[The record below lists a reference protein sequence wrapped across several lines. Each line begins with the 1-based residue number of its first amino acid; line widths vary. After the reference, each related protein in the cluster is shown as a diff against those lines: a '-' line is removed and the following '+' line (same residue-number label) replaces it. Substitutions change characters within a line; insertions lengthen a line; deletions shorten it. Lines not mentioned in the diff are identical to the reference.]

1 MKGHPLTPE
10 QEKEQRL
17 LELSRTVAVRNF
29 LSWWC
34 AYGTI
39 FTKDGH
45 AEGMSA
51 TGTMLA
57 PNPMQRIVGEV
68 ITWFKERHLPVRII
82 SLKPRQRGST
92 TIFMAL
98 AYHFMSSAPPGT
110 TGRIVGGTEE
120 VVRTLFEM
128 LDKYSKGDTFFQD
141 NPSEIMPRGLRGRWE
156 NGSEAKG
163 TTLSG
168 KSGGIGS
175 MNPFLLATE
184 VALYDSPGDDNIPD
198 AEERFNNLAK
208 TVPYTEGSMMIQES
222 TARGQTGLFYRNYMR
237 ATPWDQVKK
246 EGKISS
252 DNATISLFFPFF
264 IFPTSLEIGPDMSEE
279 VAKEFIANLDPDE
292 VQYRANVLADTGFLL
307 NANHMKWRRFMME
320 NSCGGDPTIYDRDF
334 PYSVATAFTKSGSP
348 RFSKKSTS
356 ILRRN
361 ALANQTLEYGN
372 LNMQGNN
379 PFSRK
384 DVVTFDR
391 VHSANDAN
399 WHIYEH
405 PLAGCRYYVV
415 DDPSLGKIPTGGKD
429 PDNSGIGVF
438 RAGYRD
444 DMGIWR
450 PMKLVAAAA
459 NSNGKKLYC
468 LWPPETAE
476 RELWKASKYY
486 GGTNMVP
493 VVVETPIDAGIN
505 RTLKDKGCPLYV
517 QRKANAIEEVEETT
531 YGFRQTV
538 STKAEILALLEQKM
552 LENFR
557 ADDGGIL
564 DGGGIDIPDL
574 WTIDEI
580 EGMVRKPDG
589 SVAAGRGHD
598 DRAMCVAIACAVE
611 KCAQAHVPPARIV
624 DKWERL
630 DRAQNQSHRRGQF
643 W

>member
-1 MKGHPLTPE
+1 MEAHNLA
-10 QEKEQRL
+10 KEPTREERL
-17 LELSRTVAVRNF
+17 KELSRTVASRNF
-29 LSWWC
+29 LSWWM
-34 AYGTI
+34 AYGQI
-39 FTKDGH
+39 FAKEGR
-45 AEGMSA
+45 AEGMAA
-51 TGTMLA
+51 TGVMLE

-68 ITWFKERHLPVRII
+68 VAWFKERHLPVRII

-92 TIFMAL
+92 TIFTAL
-98 AYHFMSSAPPGT
+98 AFHFMSSSPPGT
-110 TGRIVGGTEE
+110 VGRIIAGNEE
-120 VVRTLFEM
+120 TARTLFEM
-128 LDKYSKGDTFFQD
+128 LEKYSTGDTFFDD

-156 NGSEAKG
+156 NGNELKG
-163 TTLSG
+163 LTLGG
-168 KSGGIGS
+168 KATAIGS
-175 MNPFLLATE
+175 MNLLLLATE
-184 VALYDSPGDDNIPD
+184 CALWDSPSDDGIPD
-198 AEERFNNLAK
+198 AEDRFNNIVK
-208 TVPYTEGSMMIQES
+208 TCPYTEHTVMIEES
-222 TARGQTGLFYRNYMR
+222 TARGATGMFFNRYMK
-237 ATPWDQVKK
+237 ATPWEVAKK
-246 EGKISS
+246 DGRIAS
-252 DNATISLFFPFF
+252 DNYTISLFFPFF
-264 IFPTSLEIGPDMSEE
+264 LFDTSLEIGPDMSEE

-307 NANHMKWRRFMME
+307 NANHLKWRRFKLE
-320 NSCGGDPTIYDRDF
+320 NDCGGDPTLFDRDY
-334 PYSVATAFTKSGSP
+334 PATVQNAFTKSGSP

-361 ALANQTLEYGN
+361 ALASQTLEYGN
-372 LNMQGNN
+372 LTLQGSN

-391 VHSANDAN
+391 THSANDAN

-415 DDPSLGKIPTGGKD
+415 DDPSLGKIPAGGKD

-444 DMGIWR
+444 DHGIWR

-493 VVVETPIDAGIN
+493 IVIETPVDDGLN
-505 RTLKDKGCPLYV
+505 RTLKDRGAPLYV

-538 STKAEILALLEQKM
+538 STKGDILGQLEQRLM
-552 LENFR
+552 ENFR

-589 SVAAGRGHD
+589 SVAAGRAHD
-598 DRAMCVAIACAVE
+598 DRAMMTAIACAVE
-611 KCAQAHVPPARIV
+611 KCAQPHVAPTRRL
-624 DKWERL
+624 DKWEMS
-630 DRAQNQSHRRGQF
+630 DRQQAQAPRRGNF

>member
-1 MKGHPLTPE
+1 
-10 QEKEQRL
+10 
-17 LELSRTVAVRNF
+17 
-29 LSWWC
+29 
-34 AYGTI
+34 
-39 FTKDGH
+39 
-45 AEGMSA
+45 
-51 TGTMLA
+51 MLQKFA
-57 PNPMQRIVGEV
+57 DND
-68 ITWFKERHLPVRII
+68 TCF
-82 SLKPRQRGST
+82 
-92 TIFMAL
+92 
-98 AYHFMSSAPPGT
+98 
-110 TGRIVGGTEE
+110 EE
-120 VVRTLFEM
+120 NKADV
-128 LDKYSKGDTFFQD
+128 
-141 NPSEIMPRGLRGRWE
+141 MPRGLRARFE
-156 NGSEAKG
+156 SGSEAKG

-168 KSGGIGS
+168 KATAIGS
-175 MNPFLLATE
+175 MCPFLLATE

-222 TARGQTGLFYRNYMR
+222 TARGQTGLFYRNYIR
-237 ATPWDQVKK
+237 ATPWEIVKK
-246 EGKISS
+246 EGRISGE
-252 DNATISLFFPFF
+252 NATISLFFPFY
-264 IFPTSLEIGPDMSEE
+264 IFPCSLEIGPDMSEE
-279 VAKEFIANLDPDE
+279 AAKEFIANLDPDE
-292 VQYRANVLADTGFLL
+292 IQYRAIVLAETGFELT
-307 NANHMKWRRFMME
+307 ANHLKWRRFMME
-320 NSCGGDPTIYDRDF
+320 NSCGGDPTIFDRDY
-334 PYSVATAFTKSGSP
+334 PYSAATAFTKSGSP

-372 LNMQGNN
+372 LTLQGSN

-384 DVVTFDR
+384 DTVTFDR

-415 DDPSLGKIPTGGKD
+415 DDPSLGKIPAGGKD

-444 DMGIWR
+444 DHGIWR
-450 PMKLVAAAA
+450 PMKLVACAA

-468 LWPPETAE
+468 LWPAETAE

-493 VVVETPIDAGIN
+493 IVIETPIDDGLN
-505 RTLKDKGCPLYV
+505 RSLKDKGAPLYV

-538 STKAEILALLEQKM
+538 STKGDILGQLEQRLM
-552 LENFR
+552 ENFR

-589 SVAAGRGHD
+589 SVAAGRAHD
-598 DRAMCVAIACAVE
+598 DRAMMTAIACAVE
-611 KCAQAHVPPARIV
+611 KCAQPHVAPTRRL
-624 DKWERL
+624 DKWEMS
-630 DRAQNQSHRRGQF
+630 DRQQAQAPRRGNF

>member
-1 MKGHPLTPE
+1 METRSVIE
-10 QEKEQRL
+10 ETTIEEKTK
-17 LELSRTVAVRNF
+17 ELARTVAGRNPLAWF
-29 LSWWC
+29 Q
-34 AYGTI
+34 AYGVV
-39 FTKDGH
+39 FSKDGK
-45 AEGMSA
+45 AKGMPV
-51 TGTMLA
+51 TGELLY
-57 PNPMQRIVGEV
+57 PNYMQRTIGKV
-68 ITWFKERHLPVRII
+68 IAWFQERNLPVRII
-82 SLKPRQRGST
+82 SLKPRQEGST
-92 TIFMAL
+92 TIVMAA
-98 AYHFMSSAPPGT
+98 AYHFMSGAPEGT
-110 TGRIVGGTEE
+110 TGRIIGGNEE
-120 VVRTLFEM
+120 TVRTLFEM
-128 LDKYSKGDTFFQD
+128 CEKYSNHDAYFQD
-141 NPSEIMPRGLRGRWE
+141 NPSEIMPRGIRGRWA
-156 NGSEAKG
+156 NGSELKG
-163 TTLSG
+163 CTLGG
-168 KSGGIGS
+168 KSGAIGS
-175 MNPFLLATE
+175 MNPLIISTE
-184 VALYDSPGDDNIPD
+184 VALWDSPGDDGIMD
-198 AEERFNNLAK
+198 AEERYLNIIK
-208 TVPYTEGSMMIQES
+208 TCPYSPGTMMIEES
-222 TARGQTGLFYRNYMR
+222 TARGATGLFYNRYMR
-237 ATPWDQVKK
+237 ATPWERVLK
-246 EGKISS
+246 EGKIAG
-252 DNATISLFFPFF
+252 DNATISIFTPFYRF
-264 IFPTSLEIGPDMSEE
+264 DTSREIGPDMSEE
-279 VAKEFIANLDPDE
+279 AAKEFIANLDPDE

-307 NANHMKWRRFMME
+307 NANHLKWRRFKME
-320 NSCGGDPTIYDRDF
+320 NDCGGDPTIYDRDF

-372 LNMQGNN
+372 LTLQGSN

-384 DVVTFDR
+384 DTVTFDR

-415 DDPSLGKIPTGGKD
+415 DDPSLGKIPAGGKD

-444 DMGIWR
+444 DHGIWR
-450 PMKLVAAAA
+450 PMKLVACAA

-538 STKAEILALLEQKM
+538 STKSEILALLEQKL

-589 SVAAGRGHD
+589 SVAAGRAHD
-598 DRAMCVAIACAVE
+598 DRAMMTAIACAVE
-611 KCAQAHVPPARIV
+611 KAAQPHVAPTRRL
-624 DKWERL
+624 DKWEMS
-630 DRAQNQSHRRGQF
+630 DRQQAQAPRRGNF